1 MNAYLTMSAGLIDTG
16 LINTGLINTGLT
28 IDLPNSKI
36 GMIRG
41 DKICGPS
48 RKRITSEKYFRQAI
62 YIFNEEGKHVDSGFI
77 EINDLSDKCNMI
89 KVFDKTKKYLHLFE
103 RWEHCGSQFY
113 KSDNFNIT
121 DIVSG
126 NIVGAL
132 KENYVSEF
140 ARDNK
145 SCFIGDLEKDTY
157 SEMLLECLNEY
168 NSVNAPLAWL
178 KKLENK
184 TCSCNLL
191 EELEINELCLLKNDE
206 INKEKREML
215 FKSISNS
222 NAMRCVCKI
231 IPLKPKLTEEQKIK
245 RAELKLQAQSEIANV
260 FLRMKTEKETKVEIE
275 EEEL

>member
-1 MNAYLTMSAGLIDTG
+1 MNAYLTMSAELID
-16 LINTGLINTGLT
+16 TGLINTGLT

-41 DKICGPS
+41 EKISGPS

-77 EINDLSDKCNMI
+77 KINDLSDKCNTI

-103 RWEHCGSQFY
+103 RWEHYGSQFY
-113 KSDNFNIT
+113 KSDNFDIT

-132 KENYVSEF
+132 KANYVSEF

-168 NSVNAPLAWL
+168 NSMNTPLAWL
-178 KKLENK
+178 KNLENE

-191 EELEINELCLLKNDE
+191 EELEINELLLLKNDE
-206 INKEKREML
+206 INKEQREIL

-231 IPLKPKLTEEQKIK
+231 IPLKTKLTDDQKIK
-245 RAELKLQAQSEIANV
+245 RVELKLQAQSEIANV
-260 FLRMKTEKETKVEIE
+260 FLRMKLEKETKVEIE